1 MQLYFFG
8 RHAPSLSLSSFHPY
22 SDMPLIT
29 AKQDKSEQTESTPDE
44 FELDDCLLESNDIVI
59 TQNKD
64 GFVLHVKK
72 LGNITAAKLSGDE
85 EQTAAV
91 TVTGPAGQ
99 PTQTITELLSAA
111 AHSSDVKPTLTTL
124 TNTPIKLPSSE
135 CGKLNMKIN
144 YISTISTFAFTNS
157 QLFVILQ
164 SSSILRK
171 SSRLL
176 RQSRHMA
183 AAAAAAQQQ
192 PLYSRTT

>member
-1 MQLYFFG
+1 MPP
-8 RHAPSLSLSSFHPY
+8 RPSLSLFLSSQFWHAPN
-22 SDMPLIT
+22 IT

-72 LGNITAAKLSGDE
+72 LGNITAAKLGGDD

-124 TNTPIKLPSSE
+124 ANTPIKLPSTE
-135 CGKLNMKIN
+135 CGKFNLKIN
-144 YISTISTFAFTNS
+144 YIYWYMYIEIVWYFCF
-157 QLFVILQ
+157 
-164 SSSILRK
+164 
-171 SSRLL
+171 
-176 RQSRHMA
+176 
-183 AAAAAAQQQ
+183 
-192 PLYSRTT
+192 Y

>member
-1 MQLYFFG
+1 MNEERVLQISEAVILYEIRIIILIMQLFC
-8 RHAPSLSLSSFHPY
+8 RHAPLSLFFLPHAW
-22 SDMPLIT
+22 IFIKA
-29 AKQDKSEQTESTPDE
+29 AKQDKSEQTESPPDE

-72 LGNITAAKLSGDE
+72 LGNITAAKLGGDE

-124 TNTPIKLPSSE
+124 TNTPIKLPSTE
-135 CGKLNMKIN
+135 CGELNLI
-144 YISTISTFAFTNS
+144 
-157 QLFVILQ
+157 
-164 SSSILRK
+164 
-171 SSRLL
+171 
-176 RQSRHMA
+176 
-183 AAAAAAQQQ
+183 
-192 PLYSRTT
+192 